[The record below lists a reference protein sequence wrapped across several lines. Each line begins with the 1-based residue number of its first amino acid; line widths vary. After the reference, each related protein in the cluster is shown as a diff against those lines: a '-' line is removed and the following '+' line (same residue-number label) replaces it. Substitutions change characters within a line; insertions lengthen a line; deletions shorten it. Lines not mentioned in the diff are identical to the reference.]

1 MCRALGSSLWARGF
15 ARSASPLMEV
25 SMNRLASAALAS
37 AFFAATG
44 GMALAANAPAG
55 ASSAAPANAPRAT
68 SGSTAS
74 AGTTVPAARSEAS
87 DARMTHALNLLEAKG
102 YGDFH
107 NFKQDGKDFA
117 ATVTRAGKQMTVKVD
132 P

>member
-1 MCRALGSSLWARGF
+1 
-15 ARSASPLMEV
+15 
-25 SMNRLASAALAS
+25 MNRLASAALAS
-37 AFFAATG
+37 AFFVATG

-55 ASSAAPANAPRAT
+55 ASSAAPANAPRAS

-74 AGTTVPAARSEAS
+74 AATTMPAARSE
-87 DARMTHALNLLEAKG
+87 ARMTHALNLLEAKG

-117 ATVTRAGKQMTVKVD
+117 ATVTRAGKQMTLKVD
-132 P
+132 PDADQVTVQG